1 MSSVLLSPSSGLP
14 FVKRIFDLAMAGFLL
29 CFFRYR
35 IDGEAD
41 FQGAG
46 IILVGQGGDQ

>member
-1 MSSVLLSPSSGLP
+1 MFFEHP
-14 FVKRIFDLAMAGFLL
+14 D
-29 CFFRYR
+29 FRYR